1 MQYILGIDQSTQ
13 GTKAILV
20 DENGNLVGRADAAH
34 RQLVN
39 EKGWISHNL
48 EEIYQNVKKVVKEVV
63 RKTGIAKED
72 ICTMGISNQR
82 ETTAIWRRDGH
93 ALNDAVVWQ
102 CSRAADVAE
111 RMQPYA
117 ERIRDCTGIPLSPFF
132 PAEKMAWLLEH
143 TESVR
148 DIPTDEI
155 CLGTM
160 DSWLVYRLTK
170 GAAFKTDYSNAS
182 RTQLLDLQTLEWN
195 EEICGL
201 FGIPRECLPQ
211 ICDSNSCFGWT
222 DLDGWLEKS
231 IPIYG
236 VAGDS
241 HAALFAQGCRKSGMI
256 KTTYGTGSS
265 IMMNT
270 GENCVRSQNGLVTSL
285 AWGIDGKVTYVLEG
299 NINYTG
305 AVISWLQ
312 DGLGLIQSPGETAAA
327 AKAANPEDTTVLVP
341 AFSGLSMPYW
351 KTEAKASL
359 SGMTRLTGKNEL
371 IRAAL
376 ESIAFQIEAVLAAM
390 RKDSGFAINELR
402 VDGGPTGNSY
412 LMQLQS
418 DISDVRVTVS
428 QTEELSA
435 MGAVLLAGMG
445 YGLYSEVQ
453 LNGRKQKISY
463 QPGMDPH
470 VREAKLRRWDQ
481 AVAMV

>member
-1 MQYILGIDQSTQ
+1 
-13 GTKAILV
+13 
-20 DENGNLVGRADAAH
+20 
-34 RQLVN
+34 
-39 EKGWISHNL
+39 
-48 EEIYQNVKKVVKEVV
+48 
-63 RKTGIAKED
+63 
-72 ICTMGISNQR
+72 
-82 ETTAIWRRDGH
+82 
-93 ALNDAVVWQ
+93 
-102 CSRAADVAE
+102 
-111 RMQPYA
+111 
-117 ERIRDCTGIPLSPFF
+117 
-132 PAEKMAWLLEH
+132 
-143 TESVR
+143 
-148 DIPTDEI
+148 
-155 CLGTM
+155 
-160 DSWLVYRLTK
+160 
-170 GAAFKTDYSNAS
+170 
-182 RTQLLDLQTLEWN
+182 
-195 EEICGL
+195 
-201 FGIPRECLPQ
+201 
-211 ICDSNSCFGWT
+211 
-222 DLDGWLEKS
+222 
-231 IPIYG
+231 
-236 VAGDS
+236 
-241 HAALFAQGCRKSGMI
+241 MI

-270 GENCVRSQNGLVTSL
+270 GKTCIKSKNGLVTSL
-285 AWGIDGKVTYVLEG
+285 AWGIDGSVTYVLEG

-312 DGLGLIQSPGETAAA
+312 DGLGLIQSPEETAAA

-418 DISDVRVTVS
+418 DISDVRITVS

-435 MGAVLLAGMG
+435 MGAVLLAGIG
-445 YGLYSEVQ
+445 YGLYSEAQ
-453 LNGRKQKISY
+453 LNGRKKKASY
-463 QPGMDPH
+463 QPGMNPH